1 MANES
6 ECLSAQEDELSLII
20 DLYRRAMLESLI
32 ASPGK
37 PFVFPL
43 PGKSALV
50 IRRLW
55 LSRAY
60 VADWVPEGVIPS
72 AMDAASLM
80 EHTRL
85 SMGSEAYIV
94 AETSMRR
101 ALELDAEDAASEP
114 EPFVF

>member
-1 MANES
+1 
-6 ECLSAQEDELSLII
+6 
-20 DLYRRAMLESLI
+20 
-32 ASPGK
+32 
-37 PFVFPL
+37 
-43 PGKSALV
+43 
-50 IRRLW
+50 
-55 LSRAY
+55 
-60 VADWVPEGVIPS
+60 
-72 AMDAASLM
+72 MDAASLM